1 MNLNAPETHEKQS
14 QPKNATASQS
24 ENTERVTIP
33 LFVSEIS
40 ISTQSDLVSLMRKHK
55 NNYVLRLRNLKVDI
69 SDRFAFWKV
78 YFRSSAVLFFID
90 YESG

>member
-55 NNYVLRLRNLKVDI
+55 NNYVLRRRKLRIDI
-69 SDRFAFWKV
+69 SVRFAFWKA
-78 YFRSSAVLFFID
+78 FPFISGVVFQ
-90 YESG
+90 ESG